1 MTLILLVLTNMALL
15 IIGGARSTTA
25 NGGGP
30 AMILVGTW
38 LLITLGFWIL
48 LKAGLRNR
56 DVTFVIDSKKA
67 EIRPSA
73 HQRKL
78 DRRLQSLMRMVF
90 WLSLKGG
97 QWATW
102 SPYVRWSDVKSI
114 RVEHENRQII
124 LRGGAW
130 DVRLICTA
138 ENFAD
143 IQTAIKHLTPRLSQC

>member
-1 MTLILLVLTNMALL
+1 MTLIFLVLAFMALL
-15 IIGGARSTTA
+15 IMGIERSTTV
-25 NGGGP
+25 NSGGP
-30 AMILVGTW
+30 AMILVGMW
-38 LLITLGFWIL
+38 LLVTLGFWIL
-48 LKAGLRNR
+48 IKAGLRNR
-56 DVTFVIDSKKA
+56 DVTFVINGKSA
-67 EIRPSA
+67 EIRPSVR
-73 HQRKL
+73 QRKL

-102 SPYVRWSDVKSI
+102 SPCVRWSDVKSI
-114 RVEHENRQII
+114 RVEHKNHQIL

-143 IQTAIKHLTPRLSQC
+143 IQAAIKHLTPRAGQ